1 MFKLKRKY
9 NVVYHILIWA
19 VLFLCIFLLRTW
31 NHGRNEPH
39 LTDSLVVIIALPYI
53 ALFYLHAYWLIPV
66 YLFRRKRA
74 AYVLL
79 VLGAL
84 LIVVFLAGLV
94 FYLGGLPPAGVTY
107 LQSVSKRFAPGLFIL
122 LTSASVGAFREASR
136 LDKVSKE
143 KENEH
148 LRTELSFLRAQVN
161 PHFMLNV
168 LNSMVLLARK
178 KSENLEPVLM
188 ELARLMNYMLYDA
201 NNEKIRLEDEIGY
214 LRAFIDLQLLRFGG
228 DVTVQFNAP
237 STINGRCIEPML
249 LIPLVENAFKHG
261 IGLVKDPVINIDIA
275 IEDNTRL
282 SMTVKNKYNPIVR
295 QQEKRFSGIGLGN
308 LNKRLELIYPGEF
321 ELQRT
326 DSLRVESNE
335 TENWFLITLN
345 IPLQ

>member
-1 MFKLKRKY
+1 MFRLKQKY
-9 NVVYHILIWA
+9 SIVYHIVIWG

-31 NHGRNEPH
+31 NHGRNEAH
-39 LTDSLVVIIALPYI
+39 LTDVMVVIIALPYI

-66 YLFRRKRA
+66 YLFRQKRT

-79 VLGAL
+79 TLSAL

-107 LQSVSKRFAPGLFIL
+107 FQSVSKRIAPGFFIL
-122 LTSASVGAFREASR
+122 LASASVGAFREAIR
-136 LDKVSKE
+136 LEKSSKE
-143 KENEH
+143 KETEH

-178 KSENLEPVLM
+178 KSDHLEPVLM

-201 NNEKIRLEDEIGY
+201 NNEKISLEDEIGY
-214 LRAFIDLQLLRFGG
+214 LRAFIDLQLLRFGD
-228 DVTVQFNAP
+228 DVNVRFNAP
-237 STINGRCIEPML
+237 STVNGRCIEPML

-261 IGLVKDPVINIDIA
+261 IGLVKEPVIFIDIA
-275 IEDNTRL
+275 ITGNTRL
-282 SMTVKNKYNPIVR
+282 SMTVKNKYNPVVR

-321 ELQRT
+321 ELQCT
-326 DSLRVESNE
+326 DSLHVESAA
-335 TENWFLITLN
+335 TENWFIITLN

>member
-1 MFKLKRKY
+1 MFRIRRKY
-9 NVVYHILIWA
+9 SVVYHIVIWA
-19 VLFLCIFLLRTW
+19 LLFLCIFLLRSW
-31 NHGRNEPH
+31 NHGRNEVH
-39 LTDSLVVIIALPYI
+39 LTDSMVVVIGLPYI
-53 ALFYLHAYWLIPV
+53 ALFYLHAYWLIPG
-66 YLFRRKRA
+66 YLFQRKRT

-79 VLGAL
+79 VLGIL

-107 LQSVSKRFAPGLFIL
+107 FQSVSKRIAPGLFIL

-136 LDKVSKE
+136 LDKIHKE

-178 KSENLEPVLM
+178 KSDHLEPVLM

-201 NNEKIRLEDEIGY
+201 NDEKIRLEDEIGY
-214 LRAFIDLQLLRFGG
+214 LRAFIDLQLLRFGD
-228 DVTVQFNAP
+228 DVTVRFNAP
-237 STINGRCIEPML
+237 EKVNGRCIEPML

-261 IGLVKDPVINIDIA
+261 IGLVKEPVIYIDIA
-275 IEDNTRL
+275 IENNTRL
-282 SMTVKNKYNPIVR
+282 AMTVKNKYNPVVR
-295 QQEKRFSGIGLGN
+295 QQERRFSGIGLGN

-326 DSLRVESNE
+326 DTLHVDAAAS
-335 TENWFLITLN
+335 ENWFIITLN